1 MRTTLTL
8 DDDIF
13 RELEDRVRSSG
24 RTFKDVVN
32 DALRRGLRLSPD
44 REVEPYEVS
53 TFSSPFLPGVDQSK
67 LNQLFDELETADD
80 LAELSPPAG
89 ARRRKG

>member
-13 RELEDRVRSSG
+13 RELEDRVRSTG

-32 DALRRGLRLSPD
+32 EALRSGLRLSPD
-44 REVEPYEVS
+44 LGAEPYEVS

-67 LNQLFDELETADD
+67 LNQLFDEMETTDD
-80 LAELSPPAG
+80 LAELNPPSA
-89 ARRRKG
+89 ARRRKT